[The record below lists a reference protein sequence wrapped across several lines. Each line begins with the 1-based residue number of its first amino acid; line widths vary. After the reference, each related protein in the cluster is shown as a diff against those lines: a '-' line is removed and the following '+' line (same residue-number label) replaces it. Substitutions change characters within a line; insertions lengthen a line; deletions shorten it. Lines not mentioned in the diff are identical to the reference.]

1 MPQYQKSGPAI
12 ENPTPVES
20 GQADLNKLRA
30 VVTAQA
36 DEIQDL
42 KKQLRQLRSKVDSAL
57 AAISYISRGLK

>member
-12 ENPTPVES
+12 ENPTPVKS